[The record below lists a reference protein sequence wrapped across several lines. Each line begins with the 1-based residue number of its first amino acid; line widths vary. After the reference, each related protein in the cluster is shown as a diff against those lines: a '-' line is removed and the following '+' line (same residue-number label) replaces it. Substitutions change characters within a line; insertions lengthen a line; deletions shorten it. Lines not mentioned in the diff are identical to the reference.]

1 MAEEKQDRRIR
12 RTKGLMR
19 DALIELMTEKPFSEI
34 TARDITEKADLNR
47 STFYLH
53 YDNVFGLLDEMEN
66 EVVETFARMME
77 KMEFRQDRE
86 WEYPVIG
93 SICDYIVENPKLC
106 YGLLVNSRSDRLTAR
121 LTEIMKERG
130 KKVYQEMGMNTDM
143 ESEKADYIHQFI
155 ANGAIAMVKQWLT
168 EGMSLPKEEMMELL
182 QKIIRSIFRIM
193 LPEKE

>member
-34 TARDITEKADLNR
+34 TAKDITEKADLNR

-66 EVVETFARMME
+66 EVVETFARMIE
-77 KMEFRQDRE
+77 EIKVEPDKA
-86 WEYPVIG
+86 WEYPVVER
-93 SICDYIVENPKLC
+93 ICDYIVKNPKLC
-106 YGLLVNSRSDRLTAR
+106 YGLLVNSRSDRLTER
-121 LTEIMKERG
+121 LTKVMKEKG
-130 KKVYQEMGMNTDM
+130 KKARQEMGMDM
-143 ESEKADYIHQFI
+143 EGRTADYIYQFI
-155 ANGAIAMVKQWLT
+155 VCGTIAMVKHWLA

-182 QKIIRSIFRIM
+182 EKMMRSIFQIM
-193 LPEKE
+193 IPEKE

>member
-34 TARDITEKADLNR
+34 TAKDITEKADLNR

-66 EVVETFARMME
+66 EVVETFAHMIE
-77 KMEFRQDRE
+77 EIEVEPDKA
-86 WEYPVIG
+86 WEYPVVEH
-93 SICDYIVENPKLC
+93 ICDYIVKNPKLC
-106 YGLLVNSRSDRLTAR
+106 YGLLVNSRSDRLTER
-121 LTEIMKERG
+121 LTKVMKEKG
-130 KKVYQEMGMNTDM
+130 KKARQEMGMDM
-143 ESEKADYIHQFI
+143 EGRTADYIYQFI
-155 ANGAIAMVKQWLT
+155 VCGTIAMVKHWLA

-193 LPEKE
+193 IPEKE

>member
-34 TARDITEKADLNR
+34 TAKDITEKADLNR

-66 EVVETFARMME
+66 EVVENFAGMIE
-77 KMEFRQDRE
+77 EIEVEPDKA
-86 WEYPVIG
+86 WEYPVVER
-93 SICDYIVENPKLC
+93 ICDYIVKNPKLC
-106 YGLLVNSRSDRLTAR
+106 YRLLVNSRSDRLTAR
-121 LTEIMKERG
+121 LTKVMKEKG
-130 KKVYQEMGMNTDM
+130 KKARQEMGMDM
-143 ESEKADYIHQFI
+143 ESQTADYIYQFI
-155 ANGAIAMVKQWLT
+155 VCGTIAMVKHWLA

-182 QKIIRSIFRIM
+182 EKMIRPIFQIM
-193 LPEKE
+193 ISKKE

>member
-1 MAEEKQDRRIR
+1 MAEEKQDRRVR

-19 DALIELMTEKPFSEI
+19 EALIELMTEKPFSEI
-34 TARDITEKADLNR
+34 TAKDITEKADLNR

-66 EVVETFARMME
+66 EVVENFAGMIE
-77 KMEFRQDRE
+77 EIEVEPDKA
-86 WEYPVIG
+86 WEYPVVER
-93 SICDYIVENPKLC
+93 ICDYIVKNPKLC

-130 KKVYQEMGMNTDM
+130 KKVYQDMGMNSDM
-143 ESEKADYIHQFI
+143 DNEKADYIHQFI
-155 ANGAIAMVKQWLT
+155 ANGAIAMVKQWLI

-193 LPEKE
+193 IPEKE